1 MIGRGLYTPAE
12 AASLLKA
19 PVAEVKRW
27 AFGYERRR
35 RGEKVRY
42 QPLIQTDLPEIE
54 GQRALTFTELVEL
67 MYIKGFRRAGAPWK
81 LVHEAAGVAA
91 RMFGTGHPFAMRKFF
106 ADPNGIYALLQES
119 GGDESLVRLEGHGQ
133 HTFAEVVK
141 PYLGQLEFDPMDV
154 PTRWWPLGRE
164 GRVVVDPQVSFGEPI
179 VAEIGVP
186 TRVLADALEAEK
198 GYDPERALERV
209 SWVYKVPPRHV
220 RTAVRFEEW
229 LKAA

>member
-1 MIGRGLYTPAE
+1 MIGKGLYTPAE

-27 AFGYERRR
+27 AFGYERLRDGAR
-35 RGEKVRY
+35 TRY
-42 QPLIQTDLPEIE
+42 QPLINTELPEIE

-81 LVHEAAGVAA
+81 LVHEAAAVAA
-91 RMFGTGHPFAMRKFF
+91 RMFGTEHPFAMRQFF

-119 GGDESLVRLEGHGQ
+119 GGGESLVSLRGHGQ
-133 HTFAEVVK
+133 HALRELVQ
-141 PYLGQLEFDPMDV
+141 PYLGQLEFDPMES
-154 PTRWWPLGRE
+154 PTRWWPIGRE
-164 GRVVVDPQVSFGEPI
+164 GRVVVDPQVSFGAPI

-186 TRVLADALEAEK
+186 TRVLAEALEAEE
-198 GYDPERALERV
+198 GYDAERALERV

-220 RTAVRFEEW
+220 ETAVRFEQW

>member
-1 MIGRGLYTPAE
+1 MIGTGLYTPAE

-35 RGEKVRY
+35 KGEKVRY
-42 QPLIQTDLPEIE
+42 QPLIQTELPEIE

-81 LVHEAAGVAA
+81 LVHQAAAVAA
-91 RMFGTGHPFAMRKFF
+91 RMFGTEHPFAMRKFF

-133 HTFAEVVK
+133 HAFTDVVR

-186 TRVLADALEAEK
+186 TRVLADALEAETE
-198 GYDPERALERV
+198 YDPERALERV

-220 RTAVRFEEW
+220 QTAVRFEEW

>member
-1 MIGRGLYTPAE
+1 MIGKGLYTPAE

-35 RGEKVRY
+35 NGARVHY
-42 QPLIQTDLPEIE
+42 QPLIHTELPEIE
-54 GQRALTFTELVEL
+54 GHRALTFTELVEL

-81 LVHEAAGVAA
+81 LVHEAAAVAA
-91 RMFGTGHPFAMRKFF
+91 RMFETEHPFAMRKFF

-119 GGDESLVRLEGHGQ
+119 GGGESLVSLRGHGQ
-133 HTFAEVVK
+133 HALRDVVQ
-141 PYLGQLEFDPMDV
+141 PYLGQLEFDPMEV
-154 PTRWWPLGRE
+154 PTRWWPMGRE
-164 GRVVVDPQVSFGEPI
+164 GRVVVDPQVSFGAPI

-186 TRVLADALEAEK
+186 THVLADALEAEK

-220 RTAVRFEEW
+220 QTAVRFEEW

>member
-1 MIGRGLYTPAE
+1 MIGIGLYTPAD

-35 RGEKVRY
+35 QGGRVRY
-42 QPLIQTDLPEIE
+42 PSLIHTELPEID

-81 LVHEAAGVAA
+81 LVHEAASVAA
-91 RMFGTGHPFAMRKFF
+91 RMFETEHPFAMRQFF
-106 ADPNGIYALLQES
+106 ADPNGIYTLLRES
-119 GGDESLVRLEGHGQ
+119 GGGESLVTLRGHGQ
-133 HTFAEVVK
+133 HTLREVVQ
-141 PYLGQLEFDPMDV
+141 PYLGQLEFDPMEV

-164 GRVVVDPQVSFGEPI
+164 GRVVVDPLLSFGEPV

-186 TRVLADALEAEK
+186 TRVLAEALEAET
-198 GYDPERALERV
+198 GYDPDRAMERV
-209 SWVYKVPPRHV
+209 AWVYQVPLRHV
-220 RTAVRFEEW
+220 QTATRFEEW
-229 LKAA
+229 RKAA